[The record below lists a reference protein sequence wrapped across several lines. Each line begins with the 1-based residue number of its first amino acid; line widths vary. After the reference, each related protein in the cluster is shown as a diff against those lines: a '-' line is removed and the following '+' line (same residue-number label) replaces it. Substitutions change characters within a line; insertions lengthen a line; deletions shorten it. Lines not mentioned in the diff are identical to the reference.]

1 VEVERARLTKR
12 VADKL
17 EAEGKMDEAREMIM
31 ELQVETY
38 GSMEVNEKV
47 SFLFV
52 PPNYIFIHN
61 LFQVHYLLHQMRLSI
76 AKQDFTRATIIS
88 RKISAKFF
96 ERESEEASPLLL
108 SLNYQYLP

>member
-17 EAEGKMDEAREMIM
+17 EAEGKLDEARTLIM

-47 SFLFV
+47 
-52 PPNYIFIHN
+52 H
-61 LFQVHYLLHQMRLSI
+61 
-76 AKQDFTRATIIS
+76 
-88 RKISAKFF
+88 
-96 ERESEEASPLLL
+96 LL
-108 SLNYQYLP
+108 SLGVHNYQMKFTIIINFRTSGQIPAPPNAPVHRQGGLHPGDDHLAEDQRQIL